1 MTLPIAAV
9 LIILSLSFIL
19 FISGVLKPDL
29 VAILT
34 LIMLV
39 LTGLIKPAQAFAGFS
54 SYAVITIAA
63 LMIIG
68 EGL

>member
-1 MTLPIAAV
+1 VTLPIAAV